1 MCDFSLEM
9 YRTRPARE
17 GEKYVSTRFA
27 SGTIGL
33 TAIGDNSMVVCV
45 QCDTQLELEGLPKEV
60 QETLGVGPKE
70 EVTFVRLE
78 HGPFRDGVRFKNGKE
93 LSLQQLKPVHAR
105 HLQVRDHDA
114 WLPRLHTL
122 KRLHAV
128 SCGICAI
135 SPPRNQLREPGQ
147 SVYFIFND

>member
-1 MCDFSLEM
+1 MLKDNKAKRPTGSWQRISAERSQRMCDFSLEM

-17 GEKYVSTRFA
+17 GEKYISTRFA

-45 QCDTQLELEGLPKEV
+45 QCDTQLELEGLPREV

-93 LSLQQLKPVHAR
+93 LSLQQLKPGVT
-105 HLQVRDHDA
+105 V
-114 WLPRLHTL
+114 TVL
-122 KRLHAV
+122 KLLETAAPALDRAV
-128 SCGICAI
+128 A
-135 SPPRNQLREPGQ
+135 
-147 SVYFIFND
+147 V

>member
-1 MCDFSLEM
+1 MLKDNKAKRPPVSSQWISAERSQGMCDFSLEM

-33 TAIGDNSMVVCV
+33 TAIGDSSMVVCV
-45 QCDTQLELEGLPKEV
+45 QCDTQLELEGLSAEV

-93 LSLQQLKPVHAR
+93 LSLQQLKPGVTVT
-105 HLQVRDHDA
+105 VR
-114 WLPRLHTL
+114 RLLETGMPAL
-122 KRLHAV
+122 DTAV
-128 SCGICAI
+128 A
-135 SPPRNQLREPGQ
+135 
-147 SVYFIFND
+147 V